1 MKFHKEFKDLLPFED
16 VIVIRMVPI
25 IWMWLYTERTLII
38 IIFLTYIIV
47 NNKDDQFKLLSST
60 FRLLSELRDA
70 GKEINVA

>member
-1 MKFHKEFKDLLPFED
+1 MKFHKEFKDLLPFVD